1 MAKRP
6 RPSSSQENFIDSEGP
21 VDTNV
26 LRYQIAQLGAALQ
39 ARQEELR
46 KLEERVET
54 LERELALYD
63 VAHKPELRPE
73 WESLVQ
79 AAEAARKIQRLEE
92 ELEDARQQLTQ
103 QRRLLVR
110 TEFGVSVTGVAA
122 KAGKDIASSDGAV
135 EAPTAQP
142 APVGATSEVPP
153 ASTALDSASESATTT
168 TGLAES
174 DKTLIAALQSQVNE
188 LTTRVTLLTEE
199 LEHERELYEAAQAS
213 LAKQATERTELAEA
227 LQAAKEHARC
237 PPPETIRES
246 AVYKSMEAHLLILL
260 RAEQKWSQDRE
271 ELIRERDELLVRVSR
286 EAAAENKE
294 LLGEIEKL
302 KSKLSEKNAETERL
316 KENIAK
322 LQMMYEEKKKV
333 AIDSAVLEETSKAV
347 RQLQE
352 RNAELATKLQ
362 ASCTAENHVSEDLT
376 EYLAEIE
383 SLSTSI
389 TGAEATIAQLTERLT
404 EKEAALGKVLAERLK
419 YIQQQLTLKE
429 QLKVESSRADKEH
442 ELVQQIN
449 QALTAARAQISE
461 LQNQMSKM
469 ADEMRIVRKQ
479 ADIARL
485 GAEKSSAEAFSQRQ
499 LAELAQQEMKR
510 LSEELAQLRGQI
522 EQLREALRVADEA
535 KARIDRRATRLEHE
549 LALTHKR
556 QGAAASGD
564 ADWQQEMIEELR
576 RKLYCT
582 VCKVQEKQVILVR
595 CFHMFCRDCI
605 QKNIT
610 NRNRKCP
617 LCGDKFGTDDVK
629 PIFFV

>member
-1 MAKRP
+1 MVTRVLTLP
-6 RPSSSQENFIDSEGP
+6 NSILTGP
-21 VDTNV
+21 MI
-26 LRYQIAQLGAALQ
+26 LALQ
-39 ARQEELR
+39 
-46 KLEERVET
+46 
-54 LERELALYD
+54 
-63 VAHKPELRPE
+63 H
-73 WESLVQ
+73 
-79 AAEAARKIQRLEE
+79 
-92 ELEDARQQLTQ
+92 
-103 QRRLLVR
+103 
-110 TEFGVSVTGVAA
+110 
-122 KAGKDIASSDGAV
+122 
-135 EAPTAQP
+135 
-142 APVGATSEVPP
+142 
-153 ASTALDSASESATTT
+153 ASE
-168 TGLAES
+168 
-174 DKTLIAALQSQVNE
+174 DV
-188 LTTRVTLLTEE
+188 
-199 LEHERELYEAAQAS
+199 
-213 LAKQATERTELAEA
+213 
-227 LQAAKEHARC
+227 
-237 PPPETIRES
+237 
-246 AVYKSMEAHLLILL
+246 
-260 RAEQKWSQDRE
+260 
-271 ELIRERDELLVRVSR
+271 
-286 EAAAENKE
+286 
-294 LLGEIEKL
+294 
-302 KSKLSEKNAETERL
+302 
-316 KENIAK
+316 
-322 LQMMYEEKKKV
+322 
-333 AIDSAVLEETSKAV
+333 
-347 RQLQE
+347 
-352 RNAELATKLQ
+352 
-362 ASCTAENHVSEDLT
+362 T

-389 TGAEATIAQLTERLT
+389 TRAEATVAQLTERLT

-461 LQNQMSKM
+461 LQNQMTKM

-510 LSEELAQLRGQI
+510 LSEELAQLRGQM

-556 QGAAASGD
+556 QGASASGD

>member
-39 ARQEELR
+39 ARQEELG

-122 KAGKDIASSDGAV
+122 KAEKDITSSDGAV
-135 EAPTAQP
+135 DAPTLQP

-153 ASTALDSASESATTT
+153 ASTPLDSASESATT

-174 DKTLIAALQSQVNE
+174 DKTLLAALQSQVNE

-199 LEHERELYEAAQAS
+199 LEHERQLYEAAQAN

-227 LQAAKEHARC
+227 LQAAKAHARC

-294 LLGEIEKL
+294 LLGEVEKL

-362 ASCTAENHVSEDLT
+362 ASRTAENVSNMI
-376 EYLAEIE
+376 YAWRRE
-383 SLSTSI
+383 SQGRTASPRWSD
-389 TGAEATIAQLTERLT
+389 ATVSKFDGT
-404 EKEAALGKVLAERLK
+404 V
-419 YIQQQLTLKE
+419 YIPSGCADSVTCVKGRD
-429 QLKVESSRADKEH
+429 RAHRD
-442 ELVQQIN
+442 
-449 QALTAARAQISE
+449 
-461 LQNQMSKM
+461 
-469 ADEMRIVRKQ
+469 
-479 ADIARL
+479 
-485 GAEKSSAEAFSQRQ
+485 
-499 LAELAQQEMKR
+499 
-510 LSEELAQLRGQI
+510 
-522 EQLREALRVADEA
+522 
-535 KARIDRRATRLEHE
+535 
-549 LALTHKR
+549 
-556 QGAAASGD
+556 
-564 ADWQQEMIEELR
+564 
-576 RKLYCT
+576 
-582 VCKVQEKQVILVR
+582 VC
-595 CFHMFCRDCI
+595 
-605 QKNIT
+605 
-610 NRNRKCP
+610 
-617 LCGDKFGTDDVK
+617 
-629 PIFFV
+629 